1 MLLLAPDLY
10 LYQLQVSDLI
20 SFSVSFNPTLRY
32 FLDIFLL
39 LNFHKDTILP
49 QACIS

>member
-1 MLLLAPDLY
+1 MFLAPDLY
-10 LYQLQVSDLI
+10 LHRFQVSDLI
-20 SFSVSFNPTLRY
+20 SSSVSFNPTLRC

-39 LNFHKDTILP
+39 LNFHRDTILP